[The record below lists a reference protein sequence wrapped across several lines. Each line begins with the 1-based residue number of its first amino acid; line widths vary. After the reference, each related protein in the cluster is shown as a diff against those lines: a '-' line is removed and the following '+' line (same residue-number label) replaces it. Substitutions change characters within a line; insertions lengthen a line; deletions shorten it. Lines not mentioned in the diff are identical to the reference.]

1 MNIRDMITTVNAR
14 AAGMDVG
21 KDDASV
27 HWTGRLS
34 VPPEELRDVLNRGW
48 LMDGLSGWAIDA
60 LDAARGK
67 LVLAPKPNL
76 VVNSGIN
83 RRLDRL
89 FGIGGPP
96 AVVDSMGVDNGTVNP
111 SATTDR
117 SADGNST
124 SRTILAF
131 DSTATRSSQV
141 VSCVR
146 TFTNATVAFTMKR
159 LFLSAG
165 TGDAAG
171 TLHSMTNV
179 FTMDLSAFSTWSQ
192 TFTAQVTGTGS

>member
-1 MNIRDMITTVNAR
+1 MNLIESHNAHY
-14 AAGMDVG
+14 ASDVG
-21 KDDASV
+21 KENASV
-27 HWTGRLS
+27 FWTGALR
-34 VPPEELRDVLNRGW
+34 VDPDELRDAIRHDW
-48 LMDGLSGWAIDA
+48 HRDGLVGWHLRHVDEAT
-60 LDAARGK
+60 G
-67 LVLAPKPNL
+67 LVLLAPKPNL

-96 AVVDSMGVDNGTVNP
+96 AAVDSMGVDNGTANP
-111 SATTDR
+111 GASTDR

-131 DSTATRSSQV
+131 DSTATRSNQV

-146 TFTNATVAFTMKR
+146 TFTNSNVAFTMKR